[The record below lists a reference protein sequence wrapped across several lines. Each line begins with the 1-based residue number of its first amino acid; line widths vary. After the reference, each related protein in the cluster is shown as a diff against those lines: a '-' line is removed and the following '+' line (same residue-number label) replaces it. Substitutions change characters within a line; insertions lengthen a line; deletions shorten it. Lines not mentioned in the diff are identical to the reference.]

1 MAARKKTPM
10 QQQSLLPTSLSTDLQ
25 TELVDTSSKLYDRFF
40 AKMNGVETSDPTTWS
55 LPQIIGYF
63 VHRFEKH
70 FGVKYTF
77 KLDRAPSKGYETFQA
92 KRVVRM
98 LAPNNGGPEIK
109 KYIDWVFDKKVSA
122 SKFRVIGFLANE
134 SFVTEFK
141 MNQKRG
147 LEIDRSTVLT
157 PTIIKVL
164 EDCGITNVVTYGD
177 LAFMKG
183 ALDGGE
189 EHYEDAFNKLIE
201 VGFDISSLKKV
212 K

>member
-1 MAARKKTPM
+1 MATRKKTPM
-10 QQQSLLPTSLSTDLQ
+10 QQQALLQADLI
-25 TELVDTSSKLYDRFF
+25 DTSSKLYDNFF
-40 AKMNGVETSDPTTWS
+40 AKMKGVETSEPQTWS

-63 VHRFEKH
+63 VYRFEKH

-77 KLDRAPSKGYETFQA
+77 KLDRVPSKSYETFQA
-92 KRVVRM
+92 KRFVRM
-98 LAPNNGGPEIK
+98 LAPNNGGANVKE
-109 KYIDWVFDKKVSA
+109 YIDWVFDKKVNQA
-122 SKFRVIGFLANE
+122 KFRVIGFMANE

-141 MNQKRG
+141 MNRVRS
-147 LEIDRSTVLT
+147 LEISRSTILT
-157 PTIIKVL
+157 PTIIKIL
-164 EDCGITNVVTYGD
+164 EDFGIKNVVTYGD

-189 EHYEDAFNKLIE
+189 ESYEEPFNKLIE